1 MFSQISCL
9 PIVKDKASDVL
20 SYDKILQN
28 VIERK
33 IGWMTTLF
41 WNDNVLIGIFK
52 IYTV

>member
-9 PIVKDKASDVL
+9 PIVKDKANDVL

-33 IGWMTTLF
+33 IDGWPPFFGMIMLE
-41 WNDNVLIGIFK
+41 
-52 IYTV
+52 